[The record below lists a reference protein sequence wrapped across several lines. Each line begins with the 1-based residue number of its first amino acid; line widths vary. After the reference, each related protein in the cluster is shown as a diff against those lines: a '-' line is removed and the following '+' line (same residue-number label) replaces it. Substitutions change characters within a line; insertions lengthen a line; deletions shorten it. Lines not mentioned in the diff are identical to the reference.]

1 MSFLSGSVLW
11 NLLWIIPLIL
21 IVAVAGSVRRTR
33 LLRKMFGSDERIER
47 FSNASRGKRVFRIIL
62 LSLVVLLLAVAA
74 ARPSWGRQVR
84 QDTSNGR
91 DLLVLFDVSRSMLS
105 DDVKPSRM
113 DHAKWLVREIVRKNP
128 GDRFGLIAFAGES
141 FLICPLTVDRASFI
155 QLVDDL
161 DTDTIPIGGT
171 NVQLAL
177 EEAVKAFKGAQ
188 GTHKAVILITDGDE
202 LTGRG
207 ASVVGDLA
215 NAQIPV
221 FAVGVGDPSNPAVI
235 RVPGEDGKLRI
246 LTDRDGNPV
255 KSPLNEPQLTELA
268 RRTGGI
274 YVRSTAAY
282 SGLDELETRIKMLD
296 RKESE
301 NSVSMFRPI
310 ERPAYPLAVAA
321 ILLAIFFCVSETRP
335 RSVQTLIAFAALL
348 LFIAPADSHAQ
359 TASPAAQNQQAQT
372 AAPADAGNMA
382 EQGAPE
388 PVKSASELYNSGLEQ
403 QQVEHDDEKARS
415 FYERAIAASEKEPLV
430 RASSYQNI
438 GVISHLDA
446 RTSLQDA
453 VDKLQA
459 QDLNSAEK
467 TVEEALTKLGRAED
481 LYRES
486 MRSAADDASV
496 IRNQQ
501 ILLADRKQAEQLKK
515 QIEELKKLME
525 QARQQTQ
532 QAHDQQ
538 QQENQQNEQQ
548 DQQDQQQ
555 SGEQDQQQQDQQSSQ
570 DQQQSEG
577 QNQQQDQQQS
587 EGQNQQDQ
595 QQSAQ
600 NQQQSG
606 EQNQQQNQQDQ
617 QSAQDKTRQAEDAVS
632 ELEQKASEM
641 NQDRQ
646 QQAAQ
651 EAREEIRKA
660 REEQEQGNGEKAEE
674 HLKNALDTLNQS
686 QQDQQGEQEKQDEK
700 GGDQGEQNEQ
710 EQQGEQDQQEHPD
723 ARANQSDTQNAPQ
736 DNTGDME
743 KQQAEAILDMMSKD
757 ELDYKDA
764 NRLQRPAR
772 LNNRVEKDW

>member
-1 MSFLSGSVLW
+1 MSFLSGSILW

-21 IVAVAGSVRRTR
+21 VLAIAGSVRRNK
-33 LLRKMFGSDERIER
+33 LLRKMFGTDERVAR
-47 FSNASRGKRVFRIIL
+47 FSNASPGKRVFRVIL
-62 LSLVVLLLAVAA
+62 LTLVVLLLAVAA
-74 ARPSWGRQVR
+74 ARPSWGKQVM
-84 QDTSNGR
+84 QNTSTGR
-91 DLLVLFDVSRSMLS
+91 DLLVVFDVSKSMLS
-105 DDVKPSRM
+105 DDVKPTRM
-113 DHAKWLVREIVRKNP
+113 DHAKWLVREIVKKNP

-141 FLICPLTVDRASFI
+141 FLVCPLTVDRASFI

-161 DTDTIPIGGT
+161 DTDTIPVGGT

-177 EEAVKAFKGAQ
+177 EEAVRAFSGAQ
-188 GTHKAVILITDGDE
+188 GMHKAVVLVTDGDE

-207 ASVVGDLA
+207 ASVVNDLSK
-215 NAQIPV
+215 AQIPI

-235 RVPGEDGKLRI
+235 RIPDEDGRLRI

-255 KSPLNEPQLTELA
+255 RSPLNEPQLTELA

-282 SGLDELETRIKMLD
+282 SGIDELETRIRQLD

-301 NSVSMFRPI
+301 NAVSTFRPI
-310 ERPAYPLAVAA
+310 ERPAYPLTAA
-321 ILLAIFFCVSETRP
+321 IILLALFFCVSETRP
-335 RSVQTLIAFAALL
+335 RSVQTMLALAVLLVFAVPNESRAQAAS
-348 LFIAPADSHAQ
+348 APAQ
-359 TASPAAQNQQAQT
+359 IQQAQA
-372 AAPADAGNMA
+372 AAPATTEPEA
-382 EQGAPE
+382 EQAVPE

-403 QQVEHDDEKARS
+403 QQVEQDNEKARS

-446 RTSLQDA
+446 RSSMQGA
-453 VDKLQA
+453 VEKLQA

-467 TVEEALTKLGRAED
+467 AVGEALTRLNQTEE

-486 MRSAADDASV
+486 MRSSAGDASV

-501 ILLADRKQAEQLKK
+501 ILLADRKQAEEMKK

-532 QAHDQQ
+532 DAHDQQ
-538 QQENQQNEQQ
+538 QQENQQQ
-548 DQQDQQQ
+548 DQQ
-555 SGEQDQQQQDQQSSQ
+555 
-570 DQQQSEG
+570 
-577 QNQQQDQQQS
+577 QNQQQD
-587 EGQNQQDQ
+587 
-595 QQSAQ
+595 
-600 NQQQSG
+600 QQQSG
-606 EQNQQQNQQDQ
+606 EQNQQQDQ
-617 QSAQDKTRQAEDAVS
+617 QSTQDKARQAEDTVS

-646 QQAAQ
+646 KQAAQ

-674 HLKNALDTLNQS
+674 HLKNALDTLNRS
-686 QQDQQGEQEKQDEK
+686 QQDQTGEQEKQDEK

-710 EQQGEQDQQEHPD
+710 DQQQGEQDQQEHPD
-723 ARANQSDTQNAPQ
+723 AQANQSDVQNAPQ
-736 DNTGDME
+736 DMGDME

>member
-1 MSFLSGSVLW
+1 MSFLSGNILW
-11 NLLWIIPLIL
+11 NLVWIIPLIL
-21 IVAVAGSVRRTR
+21 VLAIAGGVRRTG
-33 LLRKMFGSDERIER
+33 LLRKMFGTDERIAR
-47 FSNASRGKRVFRIIL
+47 FSNASSGKRIFRVIL
-62 LSLVVLLLAVAA
+62 LALVVLLLAVAA
-74 ARPSWGRQVR
+74 ARPSWGKQLMH
-84 QDTSNGR
+84 DTSTGR
-91 DLLVLFDVSRSMLS
+91 DLLVVFDVSKSMLS

-113 DHAKWLVREIVRKNP
+113 DHAKWLVREIVKKNP

-141 FLICPLTVDRASFI
+141 FLVCPLTVDRASFI

-161 DTDTIPIGGT
+161 DVDTIPVGGT

-177 EEAVKAFKGAQ
+177 EDAVKAFEGAQ
-188 GTHKAVILITDGDE
+188 GTHKAVILVTDGDE

-207 ASVVGDLA
+207 ASVVNDLSG
-215 NAQIPV
+215 AQIPI

-235 RVPGEDGKLRI
+235 RVPDEDGKLRI
-246 LTDRDGNPV
+246 LTDREGNPV

-282 SGLDELETRIKMLD
+282 SGIDELETRIKALD

-301 NSVSMFRPI
+301 NAVSAFRPI
-310 ERPAYPLAVAA
+310 ERPAYPLTAA
-321 ILLAIFFCVSETRP
+321 IILLALFFCVSETRP
-335 RSVQTLIAFAALL
+335 RSAQMVLALFGALMLFAVPAESRAQAAPAPAQIQQTQAS
-348 LFIAPADSHAQ
+348 APADNETDEKEA
-359 TASPAAQNQQAQT
+359 
-372 AAPADAGNMA
+372 
-382 EQGAPE
+382 APE

-446 RTSLQDA
+446 RSSMEGA
-453 VDKLQA
+453 VGKLQA

-467 TVEEALTKLGRAED
+467 EVGEAMTKLNLAEE

-486 MRSAADDASV
+486 MRSAAGDASV

-501 ILLADRKQAEQLKK
+501 ILLADRKQAEDMKK

-532 QAHDQQ
+532 QALDRQ
-538 QQENQQNEQQ
+538 QQENQQ
-548 DQQDQQQ
+548 DQQQ
-555 SGEQDQQQQDQQSSQ
+555 NEDQQQQNEQNQEQQSSQQQQDQQSEGQQ
-570 DQQQSEG
+570 DQQQQSSQEQQSEG
-577 QNQQQDQQQS
+577 QNQQQ
-587 EGQNQQDQ
+587 E
-595 QQSAQ
+595 
-600 NQQQSG
+600 
-606 EQNQQQNQQDQ
+606 Q
-617 QSAQDKTRQAEDAVS
+617 QSAQDMTRQAEDTAS

-641 NQDRQ
+641 NQENRR
-646 QQAAQ
+646 QAAQ
-651 EAREEIRKA
+651 QAREELQKA

-674 HLKNALDTLNQS
+674 HLKNALETLNQQDRQGEKDDQN
-686 QQDQQGEQEKQDEK
+686 QQQSGDQGEEEENEQQNEQDQQQQGEQSQANAQETPGEL
-700 GGDQGEQNEQ
+700 GDI
-710 EQQGEQDQQEHPD
+710 
-723 ARANQSDTQNAPQ
+723 
-736 DNTGDME
+736 E

-764 NRLQRPAR
+764 NQLQRPAR
-772 LNNRVEKDW
+772 MNNRVEKDW

>member
-1 MSFLSGSVLW
+1 MSFLSGSILW

-21 IVAVAGSVRRTR
+21 VLAIAGGVRRNK
-33 LLRKMFGSDERIER
+33 LLRKMFGTDERAAR
-47 FSNASRGKRVFRIIL
+47 FSNASPGKRVFRIIL
-62 LSLVVLLLAVAA
+62 LTLAVLLLAVAA
-74 ARPSWGRQVR
+74 ARPSWGKQVMHN
-84 QDTSNGR
+84 TSTGR
-91 DLLVLFDVSRSMLS
+91 DLLVVFDVSKSMLS

-113 DHAKWLVREIVRKNP
+113 DHAKWLVREIVKKNP

-141 FLICPLTVDRASFI
+141 FLVCPLTVDRASFI

-161 DTDTIPIGGT
+161 DTDTIPVGGT

-177 EEAVKAFKGAQ
+177 EEAVRAFEGAQ
-188 GTHKAVILITDGDE
+188 GMHKAVVLVTDGDE

-207 ASVVGDLA
+207 ASVVNDLSK
-215 NAQIPV
+215 AQIPI

-235 RVPGEDGKLRI
+235 RVPDEDGKLRI
-246 LTDRDGNPV
+246 LTDREGNPV

-282 SGLDELETRIKMLD
+282 SGIDELETRIRQLD

-301 NSVSMFRPI
+301 NAVSTFRPI
-310 ERPAYPLAVAA
+310 ERPAYPLTAA
-321 ILLAIFFCVSETRP
+321 IILLALFFCVSETRP
-335 RSVQTLIAFAALL
+335 RSVQIILALAALL
-348 LFIAPADSHAQ
+348 FVAAPSESRAQ
-359 TASPAAQNQQAQT
+359 TASAPAQIQQTQ
-372 AAPADAGNMA
+372 AAPAPAESEA
-382 EQGAPE
+382 EQAAPE

-403 QQVEHDDEKARS
+403 QQVEQDNEKARS

-446 RTSLQDA
+446 RSSMQGAL
-453 VDKLQA
+453 DKLQA

-467 TVEEALTKLGRAED
+467 AVGEALTKLNRTEE

-486 MRSAADDASV
+486 MRSAASNASV

-501 ILLADRKQAEQLKK
+501 ILLADRKQAEEMKK

-532 QAHDQQ
+532 DAHDQQ
-538 QQENQQNEQQ
+538 QQENQQQNQDQQ
-548 DQQDQQQ
+548 NQQDQQQ
-555 SGEQDQQQQDQQSSQ
+555 SGDQDQQQQD
-570 DQQQSEG
+570 
-577 QNQQQDQQQS
+577 QQS

-595 QQSAQ
+595 Q

-606 EQNQQQNQQDQ
+606 EQNQQQDQQQDQ
-617 QSAQDKTRQAEDAVS
+617 QSAQDKTKQAEETVS

-646 QQAAQ
+646 KQAARQ
-651 EAREEIRKA
+651 AREELQKA

-674 HLKNALDTLNQS
+674 HLKNALDTLNQNQQD
-686 QQDQQGEQEKQDEK
+686 QQDQQGDQEKQDEQS
-700 GGDQGEQNEQ
+700 GDQGGQQEQDQPQQDNQNEQ
-710 EQQGEQDQQEHPD
+710 QPLQGNAQEAQQDM
-723 ARANQSDTQNAPQ
+723 
-736 DNTGDME
+736 GDME

-764 NRLQRPAR
+764 NRMQRPAR

>member
-1 MSFLSGSVLW
+1 MSFLSGSILW

-21 IVAVAGSVRRTR
+21 IVAVAGGARRTG
-33 LLRKMFGSDERIER
+33 LLRRMFGTDERIER
-47 FSNASRGKRVFRIIL
+47 FSNASRGKRVFRIVLIFF
-62 LSLVVLLLAVAA
+62 VVLLLAVAA
-74 ARPSWGRQVR
+74 ARPSWGRQVM
-84 QDTSNGR
+84 QDTGSGR

-128 GDRFGLIAFAGES
+128 GDRFGLVAFAGES

-188 GTHKAVILITDGDE
+188 GTHKAVILVTDGDE

-235 RVPGEDGKLRI
+235 RVPDEDGNLRV
-246 LTDRDGNPV
+246 LTDREGNPV

-301 NSVSMFRPI
+301 DSMSMFRPI
-310 ERPAYPLAVAA
+310 ERPAYPLAVAV
-321 ILLAIFFCVSETRP
+321 ILLAVFFCVSETRP
-335 RSVQTLIAFAALL
+335 RSVQMLIAFAALL
-348 LFIAPADSHAQ
+348 LFAAPTETRAQ
-359 TASPAAQNQQAQT
+359 AVLPAVQPQQTQAF
-372 AAPADAGNMA
+372 AAPADAENTA
-382 EQGAPE
+382 EQAAPE
-388 PVKSASELYNSGLEQ
+388 PVRSASELYNSGLDQ

-486 MRSAADDASV
+486 MRTAAGDASV

-501 ILLADRKQAEQLKK
+501 ILLADRKQAEQMKK

-538 QQENQQNEQQ
+538 QQENQQN

-555 SGEQDQQQQDQQSSQ
+555 NQDR
-570 DQQQSEG
+570 
-577 QNQQQDQQQS
+577 
-587 EGQNQQDQ
+587 
-595 QQSAQ
+595 
-600 NQQQSG
+600 QQQSG
-606 EQNQQQNQQDQ
+606 EQNQQQQNQQDQ
-617 QSAQDKTRQAEDAVS
+617 QNQQQNQDQDQQSGEQNQQNQDQQPSAQDMTRQAEDTVS

-641 NQDRQ
+641 NQERQ
-646 QQAAQ
+646 KQAAQ
-651 EAREEIRKA
+651 QAREELEKA

-674 HLKNALDTLNQS
+674 HLKNALDTLNQN
-686 QQDQQGEQEKQDEK
+686 QQDQQQSDEQQQEQQ
-700 GGDQGEQNEQ
+700 GDQGEQEQDEQ
-710 EQQGEQDQQEHPD
+710 EGQQSGEQDQQPRQAEEQEARPD
-723 ARANQSDTQNAPQ
+723 Q
-736 DNTGDME
+736 GDMD
-743 KQQAEAILDMMSKD
+743 KQQAEAILNMMSKD
-757 ELDYKDA
+757 ELDFKDA
-764 NRLQRPAR
+764 NPSRRSSR

>member
-1 MSFLSGSVLW
+1 MSFLSGNILW

-21 IVAVAGSVRRTR
+21 VLAIAGSVRRTK
-33 LLRKMFGSDERIER
+33 LLRKMFGTDERIAR
-47 FSNASRGKRVFRIIL
+47 FSNTSSGKRVFRVIL
-62 LSLVVLLLAVAA
+62 LTLVVLLLAVAA
-74 ARPSWGRQVR
+74 ARPSWGKQLMH
-84 QDTSNGR
+84 DTSTGR
-91 DLLVLFDVSRSMLS
+91 DLLVVFDVSKSMLS

-113 DHAKWLVREIVRKNP
+113 DHAKWLVREVVKKNP

-141 FLICPLTVDRASFI
+141 FLVCPLTVDRASFI

-161 DTDTIPIGGT
+161 DVDTIPVGGT

-177 EEAVKAFKGAQ
+177 EDAVKAFEGAQ
-188 GTHKAVILITDGDE
+188 GTHKAVILVTDGDE

-207 ASVVGDLA
+207 ASVVNDLSK
-215 NAQIPV
+215 AQIPI

-235 RVPGEDGKLRI
+235 RVPDEDGKLRI
-246 LTDRDGNPV
+246 LTDREGNPV

-282 SGLDELETRIKMLD
+282 SGIDELETRIKALD

-301 NSVSMFRPI
+301 NAVSSFRPI
-310 ERPAYPLAVAA
+310 ERPAYPLTAA
-321 ILLAIFFCVSETRP
+321 IILLALFFCVSETRP
-335 RSVQTLIAFAALL
+335 RSIQMVLAMLGALMLFAVPAESRAQAAQ
-348 LFIAPADSHAQ
+348 APAQIQQ
-359 TASPAAQNQQAQT
+359 TQAS
-372 AAPADAGNMA
+372 APANNEADEKEA
-382 EQGAPE
+382 APE

-415 FYERAIAASEKEPLV
+415 FYERAIAASEKEPIV

-446 RTSLQDA
+446 RSSMEGA
-453 VDKLQA
+453 IEKLQA

-467 TVEEALTKLGRAED
+467 EVGEAMTKLNLAEE

-486 MRSAADDASV
+486 MRSAAGDASV

-501 ILLADRKQAEQLKK
+501 ILLADRKQAEEMKK

-532 QAHDQQ
+532 QALDRQ
-538 QQENQQNEQQ
+538 QQENQQ
-548 DQQDQQQ
+548 DQQQ
-555 SGEQDQQQQDQQSSQ
+555 SEDQQQQNEQNQDQQSSQ
-570 DQQQSEG
+570 QQQSEG
-577 QNQQQDQQQS
+577 QNQQEDQQS
-587 EGQNQQDQ
+587 EGQQDRKQQSSQDQ
-595 QQSAQ
+595 QSEGQG
-600 NQQQSG
+600 QQQ
-606 EQNQQQNQQDQ
+606 EQ
-617 QSAQDKTRQAEDAVS
+617 QSAQDMTRQAEDTAS

-641 NQDRQ
+641 NQENRR
-646 QQAAQ
+646 QAAQ
-651 EAREEIRKA
+651 QAREELQKA

-674 HLKNALDTLNQS
+674 HLKNALETLNQ
-686 QQDQQGEQEKQDEK
+686 QDRQGEKDDQDQQQSGNQSEEEQD
-700 GGDQGEQNEQ
+700 
-710 EQQGEQDQQEHPD
+710 EQQGEQDQQQQGEQSQ
-723 ARANQSDTQNAPQ
+723 ANAQEAPGEL
-736 DNTGDME
+736 GDIE

-764 NRLQRPAR
+764 NQLQRPAR
-772 LNNRVEKDW
+772 MNNRVEKDW

>member
-1 MSFLSGSVLW
+1 MSFLSGSILW

-21 IVAVAGSVRRTR
+21 VLAIAGGVRRNR
-33 LLRKMFGSDERIER
+33 LLRKMFGTDERAAR
-47 FSNASRGKRVFRIIL
+47 FSNASPGKRVFRIVL
-62 LSLVVLLLAVAA
+62 LTLVVLLLAVAA
-74 ARPSWGRQVR
+74 ARPSWGKQVMHN
-84 QDTSNGR
+84 TSTGR
-91 DLLVLFDVSRSMLS
+91 DLLVVFDVSKSMLS

-113 DHAKWLVREIVRKNP
+113 DHAKWLVREIVKKNP

-141 FLICPLTVDRASFI
+141 FLVCPLTVDRASFI

-161 DTDTIPIGGT
+161 DTDTIPVGGT

-177 EEAVKAFKGAQ
+177 EEAVRAFGGAQ
-188 GTHKAVILITDGDE
+188 GMHKAVVLVTDGDE

-207 ASVVGDLA
+207 ASVISDLSK
-215 NAQIPV
+215 AQIPI

-235 RVPGEDGKLRI
+235 RVPDEDGKLRI
-246 LTDRDGNPV
+246 LTDREGNPV

-282 SGLDELETRIKMLD
+282 SGIDELEARIRQLD

-301 NSVSMFRPI
+301 NAVSTFRPI
-310 ERPAYPLAVAA
+310 ERPAYPLTAA
-321 ILLAIFFCVSETRP
+321 IILLALFFCVSETRP
-335 RSVQTLIAFAALL
+335 RSVQTVLALAALL
-348 LFIAPADSHAQ
+348 LFAAPDEARAQAASAPQIRQAPA
-359 TASPAAQNQQAQT
+359 
-372 AAPADAGNMA
+372 AAPAEPESEG
-382 EQGAPE
+382 EQPAPE

-403 QQVEHDDEKARS
+403 QQVEQDNEKARS

-446 RTSLQDA
+446 RSSMQGA
-453 VDKLQA
+453 IEKLHA

-467 TVEEALTKLGRAED
+467 AVGEALTKLNQTEE

-486 MRSAADDASV
+486 MRSAAGDVSV
-496 IRNQQ
+496 VRNQQ
-501 ILLADRKQAEQLKK
+501 ILLADRKQAEEMKK

-532 QAHDQQ
+532 DAHDQQ
-538 QQENQQNEQQ
+538 QQENQQQDQQQ

-555 SGEQDQQQQDQQSSQ
+555 QDQNQDQQQSSQ
-570 DQQQSEG
+570 DQQSEG
-577 QNQQQDQQQS
+577 
-587 EGQNQQDQ
+587 QQDQ

-600 NQQQSG
+600 DQQQSG
-606 EQNQQQNQQDQ
+606 DQDQQQDQ
-617 QSAQDKTRQAEDAVS
+617 QSAQDKTRQAEDTVS
-632 ELEQKASEM
+632 DLEQKASEM
-641 NQDRQ
+641 NQERQ
-646 QQAAQ
+646 KQAAQ
-651 EAREEIRKA
+651 EAREELQKA
-660 REEQEQGNGEKAEE
+660 RDEQEQGNGEKAEE
-674 HLKNALDTLNQS
+674 HLKNALDTLNRM
-686 QQDQQGEQEKQDEK
+686 QQDQTGEQDEQDGES
-700 GGDQGEQNEQ
+700 GDQGEQDQ
-710 EQQGEQDQQEHPD
+710 DQQQGEQDQQDHPD
-723 ARANQSDTQNAPQ
+723 AQANQSDMQNAPQ
-736 DNTGDME
+736 DMGDME

-764 NRLQRPAR
+764 NRLQRPAQ

>member
-1 MSFLSGSVLW
+1 MSFLSGSILW

-21 IVAVAGSVRRTR
+21 VLAIAGSVRRNK
-33 LLRKMFGSDERIER
+33 LMRKMFGTDERAAL
-47 FSNASRGKRVFRIIL
+47 FSNASPAKRVFRIIL
-62 LSLVVLLLAVAA
+62 LSLVVLFLAVAA
-74 ARPSWGRQVR
+74 ARPSWGKQVM
-84 QDTSNGR
+84 QDTTTGR

-113 DHAKWLVREIVRKNP
+113 DHAKWLVREIVKKNP

-141 FLICPLTVDRASFI
+141 FLICPLTVDRPSFI

-177 EEAVKAFKGAQ
+177 EEAVKAFQGAQ
-188 GTHKAVILITDGDE
+188 GTHKAVILVTDGDE

-207 ASVVGDLA
+207 ASVVADLA
-215 NAQIPV
+215 KAQIPI

-235 RVPGEDGKLRI
+235 RVKDEDGKLRI
-246 LTDRDGNPV
+246 LTDREGNPV

-282 SGLDELETRIKMLD
+282 SGIDELETRIRMLE

-301 NSVSMFRPI
+301 DSVSMFRPI
-310 ERPAYPLAVAA
+310 ERPAYPLTAA
-321 ILLAIFFCVSETRP
+321 IILLALFFCVSETRP
-335 RSVQTLIAFAALL
+335 RSIQTMLALAALL
-348 LFIAPADSHAQ
+348 LFAFPAESRAQ
-359 TASPAAQNQQAQT
+359 TTPARGQQPQA
-372 AAPADAGNMA
+372 AAPAGNA
-382 EQGAPE
+382 ETAQEESAPE
-388 PVKSASELYNSGLEQ
+388 PVRTASELFNSGLEQ
-403 QQVEHDDEKARS
+403 QQVEHDDEKART

-446 RTSLQDA
+446 RTTLDGA
-453 VDKLQA
+453 AEKLQG
-459 QDLNSAEK
+459 QDLNSAGK
-467 TVEEALTKLGRAED
+467 AVDEALVKLNRAEE

-486 MRSAADDASV
+486 MRSSAGDASV

-501 ILLADRKQAEQLKK
+501 ILLADRKQAEEMKK

-538 QQENQQNEQQ
+538 QQENQQEQQ
-548 DQQDQQQ
+548 SEEQQ
-555 SGEQDQQQQDQQSSQ
+555 SGEQQQQEQQSEEQQEQQSGEQQQQREPQADGQDQQE
-570 DQQQSEG
+570 QQSEG
-577 QNQQQDQQQS
+577 Q
-587 EGQNQQDQ
+587 
-595 QQSAQ
+595 Q
-600 NQQQSG
+600 NQQQ
-606 EQNQQQNQQDQ
+606 EQ
-617 QSAQDKTRQAEDAVS
+617 QSAQDKTRQAEETVS

-641 NQDRQ
+641 NQEQ
-646 QQAAQ
+646 QKQAAQ
-651 EAREEIRKA
+651 QAREELQKA

-674 HLKNALDTLNQS
+674 HLKNALDTLNQN
-686 QQDQQGEQEKQDEK
+686 QQADEQGDRDQQS
-700 GGDQGEQNEQ
+700 GDQGEEDQDEQ
-710 EQQGEQDQQEHPD
+710 DQQGEQDQQDRD
-723 ARANQSDTQNAPQ
+723 AQQPQQADNQEVPKDQ
-736 DNTGDME
+736 GDMD
-743 KQQAEAILDMMSKD
+743 KQQAEAILNMMSKD
-757 ELDYKDA
+757 ELDFKDA
-764 NRLQRPAR
+764 NQMRRSSR

>member
-1 MSFLSGSVLW
+1 MSFLSGNILW

-21 IVAVAGSVRRTR
+21 VLAIAGGVRRNK
-33 LLRKMFGSDERIER
+33 LLRKMFGTDERIAR
-47 FSNASRGKRVFRIIL
+47 FSNASQGKRVFRIIL
-62 LSLVVLLLAVAA
+62 LTLVVLLLAVAA
-74 ARPSWGRQVR
+74 ARPSWGKQVMH
-84 QDTSNGR
+84 DTSTGR
-91 DLLVLFDVSRSMLS
+91 DLLVLFDVSKSMLS

-113 DHAKWLVREIVRKNP
+113 DHAKWLVREIVKKNP
-128 GDRFGLIAFAGES
+128 GDRFGLVAFAGEA
-141 FLICPLTVDRASFI
+141 FLVCPLTVDRASFI

-161 DTDTIPIGGT
+161 DVDTIPVGGT

-177 EEAVKAFKGAQ
+177 EEAVKAFEGAQ
-188 GTHKAVILITDGDE
+188 GTHKAVVLVTDGDE

-207 ASVVGDLA
+207 ASVVNDLTK
-215 NAQIPV
+215 AQIPI

-235 RVPGEDGKLRI
+235 RVPDEDGKLRI
-246 LTDRDGNPV
+246 LTDREGNPV

-282 SGLDELETRIKMLD
+282 SGIDELETRIRQLD

-301 NSVSMFRPI
+301 NAVSTFRPI
-310 ERPAYPLAVAA
+310 ERPAYPLTAA
-321 ILLAIFFCVSETRP
+321 IILLALFFCVSETRP
-335 RSVQTLIAFAALL
+335 RSVQTMLALAALL
-348 LFIAPADSHAQ
+348 LFAVPNETRAQAASAPAKI
-359 TASPAAQNQQAQT
+359 QQAQAVQAEPD
-372 AAPADAGNMA
+372 AAEPEKTEKA
-382 EQGAPE
+382 APE

-403 QQVEHDDEKARS
+403 QQVEQDNEKART

-446 RTSLQDA
+446 RSSLQGA
-453 VDKLQA
+453 TEKLHA

-467 TVEEALTKLGRAED
+467 AVGEALAKLNKTED

-486 MRSAADDASV
+486 MRTAAGDASV

-501 ILLADRKQAEQLKK
+501 ILLADRKEAEEMKK
-515 QIEELKKLME
+515 QIEDLKKLME

-532 QAHDQQ
+532 DAHDQQ
-538 QQENQQNEQQ
+538 QQENQQQ
-548 DQQDQQQ
+548 DHQDQQQ
-555 SGEQDQQQQDQQSSQ
+555 NQQQDQNQSG
-570 DQQQSEG
+570 E
-577 QNQQQDQQQS
+577 QNQQQDQQQ
-587 EGQNQQDQ
+587 D
-595 QQSAQ
+595 
-600 NQQQSG
+600 QQSG
-606 EQNQQQNQQDQ
+606 EQNQQQQNQQQDQ
-617 QSAQDKTRQAEDAVS
+617 QSAQDKTKQAEDTVS

-646 QQAAQ
+646 KQAAQ
-651 EAREEIRKA
+651 QAREELQKA

-674 HLKNALDTLNQS
+674 HLKNALDTLNQN

-710 EQQGEQDQQEHPD
+710 DRQQGEQDQQEHPD
-723 ARANQSDTQNAPQ
+723 AKPNQSDTQNQQ
-736 DNTGDME
+736 DMGDME

-764 NRLQRPAR
+764 NRMQRPAR

>member
-1 MSFLSGSVLW
+1 MSFLSGNILW

-21 IVAVAGSVRRTR
+21 VVAITGGVRRTR
-33 LLRKMFGSDERIER
+33 LLRRMFGTDERAER
-47 FSNASRGKRVFRIIL
+47 FTNASRGKRIFRIVLIFF
-62 LSLVVLLLAVAA
+62 VILLLAVAA
-74 ARPSWGRQVR
+74 ARPSWGRQVM

-128 GDRFGLIAFAGES
+128 GDRFGLVAFAGES

-188 GTHKAVILITDGDE
+188 GTHKAVILVTDGDE

-207 ASVVGDLA
+207 ASVVGELA
-215 NAQIPV
+215 QAQIPI

-235 RVPGEDGKLRI
+235 RVPGEDGQLRV

-255 KSPLNEPQLTELA
+255 KSPLNEAQLTELA

-282 SGLDELETRIKMLD
+282 SGLDELETRIKMLE

-301 NSVSMFRPI
+301 DSMSMFRPI
-310 ERPAYPLAVAA
+310 ERPAYPLAVA
-321 ILLAIFFCVSETRP
+321 ILLLAVFFCVSETRP
-335 RSVQTLIAFAALL
+335 RSVQLLLVFAALL
-348 LFIAPADSHAQ
+348 LFTVPAEIRAQ
-359 TASPAAQNQQAQT
+359 TASLPAAQVQPAQAAT
-372 AAPADAGNMA
+372 PADAENTT
-382 EQGAPE
+382 EQAAPE

-415 FYERAIAASEKEPLV
+415 FYERAIAASEKEPIV

-446 RTSLQDA
+446 RNTLQDA

-467 TVEEALTKLGRAED
+467 TVEEALSKLGRAED

-486 MRSAADDASV
+486 MRSAAGDASV

-501 ILLADRKQAEQLKK
+501 ILLADLKQAEQIKK

-548 DQQDQQQ
+548 EQQQQDQQQ
-555 SGEQDQQQQDQQSSQ
+555 SGEQDQQQD
-570 DQQQSEG
+570 
-577 QNQQQDQQQS
+577 
-587 EGQNQQDQ
+587 
-595 QQSAQ
+595 Q

-606 EQNQQQNQQDQ
+606 EQDQQQDQNQQQQSGEQTQQQQNQQDQ
-617 QSAQDKTRQAEDAVS
+617 QSAQDMTRQAEDTVS

-641 NQDRQ
+641 NQERQ
-646 QQAAQ
+646 KQAAQ
-651 EAREEIRKA
+651 QAREELEKA

-674 HLKNALDTLNQS
+674 HLKNALDTLNRNQQDQQQS
-686 QQDQQGEQEKQDEK
+686 EDQQQDQQG
-700 GGDQGEQNEQ
+700 DQGEQEQDEQ
-710 EQQGEQDQQEHPD
+710 ESQQSGEQTPQPRQAEEQEGQQDQ
-723 ARANQSDTQNAPQ
+723 
-736 DNTGDME
+736 GDMD
-743 KQQAEAILDMMSKD
+743 KQQAEAILNMMSKD
-757 ELDYKDA
+757 ELDFKDV
-764 NRLQRPAR
+764 NPSRSSSR

>member
-1 MSFLSGSVLW
+1 MSFLSGSILW

-21 IVAVAGSVRRTR
+21 VLSIAGVVRRNR
-33 LLRKMFGSDERIER
+33 LLVRMFGTEERAAR
-47 FSNASRGKRVFRIIL
+47 FSNASPGKRVFRIIL
-62 LSLVVLLLAVAA
+62 LTLAVLLLTVAA
-74 ARPSWGRQVR
+74 ARPSWGKQVM
-84 QDTSNGR
+84 QDTSTGR

-105 DDVKPSRM
+105 DDVKPTRM
-113 DHAKWLVREIVRKNP
+113 DHAKWLVREIVKKNP

-177 EEAVKAFKGAQ
+177 EEAVKAFEGAQ
-188 GTHKAVILITDGDE
+188 GTHKAVILVTDGDE

-207 ASVVGDLA
+207 ASVIGDLA
-215 NAQIPV
+215 KAQIPI
-221 FAVGVGDPSNPAVI
+221 FAVGVGDPANPAVI
-235 RVPGEDGKLRI
+235 RVKDEDGKLRI
-246 LTDRDGNPV
+246 LMDRDGNPV

-282 SGLDELETRIKMLD
+282 SGIDELEARIRQLD

-301 NSVSMFRPI
+301 NAVSTFRPI
-310 ERPAYPLAVAA
+310 ERPAYPLTAA
-321 ILLAIFFCVSETRP
+321 IILLALFFCVSETRP
-335 RSVQTLIAFAALL
+335 RSVQIMLALAALL
-348 LFIAPADSHAQ
+348 LLAAPNETRAQ
-359 TASPAAQNQQAQT
+359 AAAPVQIQQAQA
-372 AAPADAGNMA
+372 AAPTSPESGE
-382 EQGAPE
+382 EQPAPE

-403 QQVEHDDEKARS
+403 QQIEQDNEKARS

-446 RTSLQDA
+446 RSSMQGA
-453 VDKLQA
+453 IEKLHA

-467 TVEEALTKLGRAED
+467 AVGEALTKLNQTEE

-486 MRSAADDASV
+486 MRSAAGDASV
-496 IRNQQ
+496 VRNQQ
-501 ILLADRKQAEQLKK
+501 ILLADRKQAEEMKK

-532 QAHDQQ
+532 DAHDQQ
-538 QQENQQNEQQ
+538 QQENQQQ

-555 SGEQDQQQQDQQSSQ
+555 QSGDQDQQQQDQQQSSQ
-570 DQQQSEG
+570 DQQSEG
-577 QNQQQDQQQS
+577 QQQDQQQDQQQS
-587 EGQNQQDQ
+587 GDQDQQQQDQ
-595 QQSAQ
+595 QQAS
-600 NQQQSG
+600 
-606 EQNQQQNQQDQ
+606 QDQ
-617 QSAQDKTRQAEDAVS
+617 QSAQDKTRQAEDTVS
-632 ELEQKASEM
+632 DLEQKASEM
-641 NQDRQ
+641 NQERQ
-646 QQAAQ
+646 KQAAQ
-651 EAREEIRKA
+651 EAREELQKA
-660 REEQEQGNGEKAEE
+660 RDEQEQGNGEKAEE
-674 HLKNALDTLNQS
+674 HLKNALDTLNQM
-686 QQDQQGEQEKQDEK
+686 QQDQTGEKDEQDGES
-700 GGDQGEQNEQ
+700 GDQGEQDQ
-710 EQQGEQDQQEHPD
+710 QDQQQGEQDQQEHPD
-723 ARANQSDTQNAPQ
+723 ARANQSDMQDAPQ
-736 DNTGDME
+736 DMGDME

>member
-1 MSFLSGSVLW
+1 MSFLSGNILW

-21 IVAVAGSVRRTR
+21 VLAIAGSVRRTK
-33 LLRKMFGSDERIER
+33 LLRKMFGTDERIAR
-47 FSNASRGKRVFRIIL
+47 FSNTSSGKRVFRVIL
-62 LSLVVLLLAVAA
+62 LTLVVLLLAVAA
-74 ARPSWGRQVR
+74 ARPSWGKQLMH
-84 QDTSNGR
+84 DTSTGR
-91 DLLVLFDVSRSMLS
+91 DLLVVFDVSKSMLS

-113 DHAKWLVREIVRKNP
+113 DHAKWLVREVVKKNP

-141 FLICPLTVDRASFI
+141 FLVCPLTVDRASFI

-161 DTDTIPIGGT
+161 DVDTIPVGGT

-177 EEAVKAFKGAQ
+177 EDAVKAFEGAQ
-188 GTHKAVILITDGDE
+188 GTHKAVILVTDGDE

-207 ASVVGDLA
+207 ASVVNDLSK
-215 NAQIPV
+215 AQIPI

-235 RVPGEDGKLRI
+235 RVPDEDGKLRI
-246 LTDRDGNPV
+246 LTDREGNPV

-282 SGLDELETRIKMLD
+282 SGIDELETRIKALD

-301 NSVSMFRPI
+301 NAVSSFRPI
-310 ERPAYPLAVAA
+310 ERPAYPLTAA
-321 ILLAIFFCVSETRP
+321 IILLALFFCVSETRP
-335 RSVQTLIAFAALL
+335 RSIQMVLAMLGALMLFAVPAESRAQAAQ
-348 LFIAPADSHAQ
+348 APAQIQQ
-359 TASPAAQNQQAQT
+359 TQAS
-372 AAPADAGNMA
+372 APANNEADEKEA
-382 EQGAPE
+382 APE

-415 FYERAIAASEKEPLV
+415 FYERAIAASEKEPIV

-446 RTSLQDA
+446 RSSMEGA
-453 VDKLQA
+453 IEKLQA

-467 TVEEALTKLGRAED
+467 EVGEAMTKLNLAEE

-486 MRSAADDASV
+486 MRSAAGDASV

-501 ILLADRKQAEQLKK
+501 ILLADRKQAEEMKK

-532 QAHDQQ
+532 QALDRQ
-538 QQENQQNEQQ
+538 QQENQQ
-548 DQQDQQQ
+548 DQQQ
-555 SGEQDQQQQDQQSSQ
+555 SEDQQQQNEQNQDQQSSQ
-570 DQQQSEG
+570 QQQSEG
-577 QNQQQDQQQS
+577 QNQQEDQQS
-587 EGQNQQDQ
+587 EGQQDRQQQSSQDQ
-595 QQSAQ
+595 QSEGQG
-600 NQQQSG
+600 QQQ
-606 EQNQQQNQQDQ
+606 EQ
-617 QSAQDKTRQAEDAVS
+617 QSAQDMTRQAEDTAS

-641 NQDRQ
+641 NQENRR
-646 QQAAQ
+646 QAAQ
-651 EAREEIRKA
+651 QAREELQKA

-674 HLKNALDTLNQS
+674 HLKNALETLNQ
-686 QQDQQGEQEKQDEK
+686 QDRQGEKDDQDQQQSGNQSEEEQD
-700 GGDQGEQNEQ
+700 
-710 EQQGEQDQQEHPD
+710 EQQGEQDQQQQGEQSQ
-723 ARANQSDTQNAPQ
+723 ANAQEAPGEL
-736 DNTGDME
+736 GDIE

-764 NRLQRPAR
+764 NQLQRPAR
-772 LNNRVEKDW
+772 MNNRVEKDW